1 MGVVE
6 FELTVLVHAPIDEV
20 FARLADIEGH
30 NDWMPRRG
38 SILRHT
44 EQTSPGPPGL
54 GTTYLDRT
62 SVGTTPGE
70 IVEFDPPTRLVYHW
84 WDATRS
90 GRITAEGW
98 PGYTL
103 GAKGVHTTLVIHDAR
118 MLTHGIQGVA
128 TPVLR
133 RLAIRERTATLNALA
148 ASFRP

>member
-1 MGVVE
+1 MGVIE

-38 SILRHT
+38 SILRRT
-44 EQTSPGPPGL
+44 EQTSPGEPGL
-54 GTTYLDRT
+54 GTTYVDRT

-70 IVEFDPPTRLVYHW
+70 IVEFVPPTRIVYHW

-90 GRITAEGW
+90 GRVTAEGW

-118 MLTHGIQGVA
+118 MQTHGLHRVA
-128 TPVLR
+128 TPAFR
-133 RLAIRERTATLNALA
+133 RLAVRERTTTLNALA